1 MRRHA
6 GVALILAVLLAG
18 CGSDEDQGGDEL
30 SAEAQWADGVCSAR
44 SELNTSLRAL
54 NDSIQFDSGSD
65 ADSLEQAQTEVSE
78 RLDAVRQST
87 ADLRDAI
94 RDAPAGL
101 DGALADAQQQLSTS
115 SDDVRTSVDGLAQAA
130 SDMAD
135 AQTVRQFTS
144 ASAAALTA
152 LTAAGN
158 AVSGLAD
165 DVRGYARSAD
175 DAVQQAFDE
184 APSCQ

>member
-6 GVALILAVLLAG
+6 GVALFLAVLLVG
-18 CGSDEDQGGDEL
+18 CGGEDDAGGDEL

-65 ADSLEQAQTEVSE
+65 ADSLEQAQTEVAE
-78 RLDAVRQST
+78 RLDAVRQSAT
-87 ADLRDAI
+87 DLRDAI

-101 DGALADAQQQLSTS
+101 DGALADAQQDLSTS
-115 SDDVRTSVDGLAQAA
+115 ADDVRTSVDGIGQAA
-130 SDMAD
+130 TDMAD
-135 AQTVRQFTS
+135 AQTVRQFTAA
-144 ASAAALTA
+144 ASGALTA
-152 LTAAGN
+152 VTATGN
-158 AVSGLAD
+158 AVGGLAD
-165 DVRGYARSAD
+165 DIAGYARSAD

-184 APSCQ
+184 APSCK